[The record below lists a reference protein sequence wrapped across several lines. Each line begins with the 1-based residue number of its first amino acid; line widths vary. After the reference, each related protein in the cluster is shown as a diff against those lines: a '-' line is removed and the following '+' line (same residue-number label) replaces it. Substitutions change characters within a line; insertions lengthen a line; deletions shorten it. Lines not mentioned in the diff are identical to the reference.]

1 MAKSSIRMSELR
13 ALVLGEISHQAACPP
28 GMDVSIIPNGAGG
41 WRADS
46 IPPAGSIAYAD
57 CSDYIAQVVARLGLQ
72 YDLAQEPARELN
84 APLEESTFNESPAG
98 ATTRVPVDFA
108 HPEERKAWIEAQPND
123 VAWVIAAR
131 AALRILP
138 TMSLASGP
146 TGSRMTRRRMM
157 LRVFRATAA
166 AWAVS
171 AYPSHQDQLRA
182 AARGAISGLGDAQAA
197 IPERAAEYAL
207 GAVLAQLK
215 DVAARAST
223 AVGYALDAAGASGRD
238 AFEITLA
245 AIKADAELL
254 GQRFSPVTMANSQ
267 LWPNRLPDWIEDHW
281 NELSTQLLA
290 ENEGWDFW
298 TKWYEARLFAAVTN
312 QEIEIVL
319 VTTQD
324 EIWQQEPAAVNKH
337 MQDLIVEKE
346 IFLNAFAEEAPA
358 KSTRARPTSPGAFDG
373 GSFNTNALNT
383 TPYNSSGEAPQE
395 SSASASADETAL
407 ALRRALVA
415 RPVPIRDSAR
425 ALAQALKEQA
435 VELQHS
441 KPNEPEKLLEYEKLI
456 TFIADTSDGLAV
468 LADTIDSAIQNGSD
482 TPEPVLLGKA
492 AEIARELQVG
502 AMEWLQANRTTVF
515 EGAFRLGLFGLG
527 IAFVSALG
535 IEVSPAVVGSIGVLV
550 GTVGKGKAG

>member
-1 MAKSSIRMSELR
+1 MSELR

-28 GMDVSIIPNGAGG
+28 GMDVSITPDGAGG

-46 IPPAGSIAYAD
+46 IPPTGSIAYAD
-57 CSDYIAQVVARLGLQ
+57 CVDYIAQVAARLRLQ
-72 YDLAQEPARELN
+72 YDLTQEPSRELIN
-84 APLEESTFNESPAG
+84 APFEESTFNESPAD
-98 ATTRVPVDFA
+98 AITRLPVDLA
-108 HPEERKAWIEAQPND
+108 DPKERKAWIETQPNE

-131 AALRILP
+131 AALRVLP
-138 TMSLASGP
+138 TMSLESGSIAA
-146 TGSRMTRRRMM
+146 SRMTRRVMM

-171 AYPSHQDQLRA
+171 AYPSHRDQLRA
-182 AARGAISGLGDAQAA
+182 AARDAIPGLGGVEAT
-197 IPERAAEYAL
+197 IPERAAGRAVA
-207 GAVLAQLK
+207 AVLAQVE
-215 DVAARAST
+215 DVAAQAST

-254 GQRFSPVTMANSQ
+254 GQRFSPVSIANSQ
-267 LWPNRLPDWIEDHW
+267 LWPKRVPDWIEDHW

-298 TKWYEARLFAAVTN
+298 TKWYEARLFAAVTS
-312 QEIEIVL
+312 QEIEVAL
-319 VTTQD
+319 VTTKD
-324 EIWQQEPAAVNKH
+324 EVWQQEPSAVNQH

-346 IFLNAFAEEAPA
+346 IFQNAFAEEPPA
-358 KSTRARPTSPGAFDG
+358 KSSRAPPTSRGAFDG
-373 GSFNTNALNT
+373 GSFNANAFNT
-383 TPYNSSGEAPQE
+383 TPYNSSGEAPQG
-395 SSASASADETAL
+395 SSASAGADETAV
-407 ALRRALVA
+407 AIRRALVA
-415 RPVPIRDSAR
+415 RPVSIRDSAR

-456 TFIADTSDGLAV
+456 TFIDDTSNGLAV

-492 AEIARELQVG
+492 AEIARELQAG

-535 IEVSPAVVGSIGVLV
+535 IEVTAAVVGSIGVLV